1 MKKVNFRSIEDI
13 KVSDELNER
22 LLSIPEIHADKA
34 PFYRRPRYI
43 AAAAVLVAVSAS
55 AAALFASIG
64 GIQPAVIM
72 PSSET
77 PTQPFTEY
85 TAESRP
91 ASAEQT
97 PSEQGTDSSVQPS
110 TGSAVQPTITQ
121 SDTPAEQTATAYR
134 SPDDVAITS
143 PTHSRTDFESGTSQP
158 VTEASEPEPSPTQP
172 RTDAPTEAPTAAPT
186 AAPTEEYE
194 LAPTAKWVNYLS
206 QQTLSGII
214 QEAML
219 TGSGKVYFRI
229 YAFDGSP
236 LGDEDLFSASNEAK
250 LTPNRYNTV
259 TASYYLGQ
267 LADDLANIQK
277 GDCLTY
283 CFFNEDGDRIYFGIK
298 VFNQ

>member
-22 LLSIPEIHADKA
+22 LLSIPELHADKA

-77 PTQPFTEY
+77 PIQPFTEY

-97 PSEQGTDSSVQPS
+97 PSERETESSVQPS

-134 SPDDVAITS
+134 SPDDAAVTS
-143 PTHSRTDFESGTSQP
+143 PTYRQTDSESGMSQP
-158 VTEASEPEPSPTQP
+158 VTEAAEPEPSPTQP
-172 RTDAPTEAPTAAPT
+172 QTDAPTEAPTAAPS
-186 AAPTEEYE
+186 EEYE

>member
-1 MKKVNFRSIEDI
+1 MKKVNFRSIEEI
-13 KVSDELNER
+13 KVSDELNKR
-22 LLSIPEIHADKA
+22 LLSIPERQAEK

-43 AAAAVLVAVSAS
+43 AAAVVLVAVAGSAVALFTLNGGRQPAAVMPSVGAPTQSFTEHTAESQPAS
-55 AAALFASIG
+55 AA
-64 GIQPAVIM
+64 QV
-72 PSSET
+72 
-77 PTQPFTEY
+77 PTV
-85 TAESRP
+85 
-91 ASAEQT
+91 
-97 PSEQGTDSSVQPS
+97 QGTEKAAQSS
-110 TGSAVQPTITQ
+110 TAAAVQPTLSG

-134 SPDDVAITS
+134 SPDEGAVTS
-143 PTHSRTDFESGTSQP
+143 PTQAQTKVEYSTAQP
-158 VTEASEPEPSPTQP
+158 VTEAPTVATEPSATQP
-172 RTDAPTEAPTAAPT
+172 PVSAPTEAPTEAPT
-186 AAPTEEYE
+186 DKYE

-236 LGDEDLFSASNEAK
+236 LGDEDLFADSNRAK
-250 LTPNRYNTV
+250 LTPNRYHTV
-259 TASYYLGQ
+259 TASYYLGL

-283 CFFNEDGDRIYFGIK
+283 CFFNEDGEQVYGGIK

>member
-22 LLSIPEIHADKA
+22 LLSIPELHADKA

-43 AAAAVLVAVSAS
+43 AAVAVLVAVTAS
-55 AAALFASIG
+55 AAVLFASIG
-64 GIQPAVIM
+64 GRQPAVIM
-72 PSSET
+72 PSGET

-85 TAESRP
+85 TAESIP
-91 ASAEQT
+91 ASTEQT

-134 SPDDVAITS
+134 SPDDAAITS
-143 PTHSRTDFESGTSQP
+143 PTHSRTDAESGASQP
-158 VTEASEPEPSPTQP
+158 VTEAAEPEPSPTQP
-172 RTDAPTEAPTAAPT
+172 PTDAPTEAPTAAPT
-186 AAPTEEYE
+186 AAPTEELE

>member
-22 LLSIPEIHADKA
+22 LLSIPELHADKA

-43 AAAAVLVAVSAS
+43 AAAAVLVAVTAS
-55 AAALFASIG
+55 AAALFTAIG
-64 GIQPAVIM
+64 GRQPAVVL

-77 PTQPFTEY
+77 PTQPFTEH
-85 TAESRP
+85 TAESIP
-91 ASAEQT
+91 TSEAQT

-110 TGSAVQPTITQ
+110 TGSGVQPPITQ

-134 SPDDVAITS
+134 SPDDAAITS
-143 PTHSRTDFESGTSQP
+143 PTQRQTDAEHATAQP

-172 RTDAPTEAPTAAPT
+172 PTDAPTEAPTAAPT
-186 AAPTEEYE
+186 AAPTEEHE

-283 CFFNEDGDRIYFGIK
+283 CFFNEDGEQVYGGIK